1 MLGNASFLELERK
14 YHELEVKYKDQQNI
28 NSELA
33 DKIQQLEFDKD
44 MMFKENENLKKR
56 AYDFQGLLEQSEVQ
70 AQIEF
75 KEQELSEY
83 KQKLEEERV
92 HNQEYTGE
100 LREEIQQLKKE
111 NIEQRNN
118 EDFKKKMLVLQ
129 QDNSQLSTK
138 NQKYEKR
145 IIELQQLLTKD
156 SDKLTHAKEMEQME
170 NMVKQMTTQLKKLKQ
185 EAHMKQ
191 LEAQK

>member
-100 LREEIQQLKKE
+100 LREEIQRLKKE